1 MRKITQVPPDPRGR
15 PRNIRIGVIADTH
28 GLLRPEAQAFLRGAD
43 HIVHAGDIGNALI
56 LKELRSIAEL
66 SAVRGNNDSG
76 AWAASLP
83 HSLAIHIGAVPIYL
97 IHDRTELRARPP
109 PNGTLVVISGH
120 SHQPL
125 LESRDGLLFM
135 NPGSAGRR
143 RFKLPIAIGEIRIE
157 ASSVEARAIEARVI
171 EARVIEARVIDLTSQ
186 AVLARVR
193 EVGHTLIDSANLL
206 I

>member
-1 MRKITQVPPDPRGR
+1 LRNTSHLSPPDSGIPR
-15 PRNIRIGVIADTH
+15 RNFRIGVIADTH

-56 LKELRSIAEL
+56 LEDLRAIAEL
-66 SAVRGNNDSG
+66 SAVRGNNDVG
-76 AWAASLP
+76 TWAAGLP
-83 HSLAIHIGAVPIYL
+83 QRLAICIGALPVYL
-97 IHDRTELRARPP
+97 LHDRAELRECPP
-109 PNGTLVVISGH
+109 PDGTRVVIAGH

-125 LESRDGLLFM
+125 LERLDGRLFI

-157 ASSVEARAIEARVI
+157 AKDRDERL
-171 EARVIEARVIDLTSQ
+171 IEARVIDLASQ
-186 AVLARVR
+186 AVLAQERVR

>member
-1 MRKITQVPPDPRGR
+1 LHKITQVPLDPRGT

-56 LKELRSIAEL
+56 LEHLRSIAEL

-76 AWAASLP
+76 AWAARLP
-83 HSLAIHIGAVPIYL
+83 QSLAIHIGALPIYL
-97 IHDRTELRARPP
+97 IHDRAELSARPP
-109 PNGTLVVISGH
+109 PNGTCVVISGH
-120 SHQPL
+120 SHKPL
-125 LESRDGLLFM
+125 LESRDGRLFM

-143 RFKLPIAIGEIRIE
+143 RFKLPIAIGELHIE
-157 ASSVEARAIEARVI
+157 ASGVEARL
-171 EARVIEARVIDLTSQ
+171 IEARVIDLASQ
-186 AVLARVR
+186 AVLAHQRVR

>member
-1 MRKITQVPPDPRGR
+1 M
-15 PRNIRIGVIADTH
+15 IADTH
-28 GLLRPEAQAFLRGAD
+28 GLLRPEAQAFLQGAD
-43 HIVHAGDIGNALI
+43 HIVHAGDIGNAVI
-56 LKELRSIAEL
+56 MEDLRAIAEL

-97 IHDRTELRARPP
+97 IHDRAELRVRPP
-109 PNGTLVVISGH
+109 PDGTRVVISGH
-120 SHQPL
+120 SHRPL
-125 LESRDGLLFM
+125 LESRDGRLFM

-157 ASSVEARAIEARVI
+157 ASSLAGARERGAPHRDPI
-171 EARVIEARVIDLTSQ
+171 IEARVIDLASQ
-186 AVLARVR
+186 AVLAHQRVR

>member
-1 MRKITQVPPDPRGR
+1 LRKITQALPPDPRGT

-43 HIVHAGDIGNALI
+43 HIVHAGDIGSALI
-56 LKELRSIAEL
+56 LEDLRSVAEL

-76 AWAASLP
+76 AWAARLP
-83 HSLAIHIGAVPIYL
+83 HSLAIHIGAVPIYV
-97 IHDRTELRARPP
+97 IHDRAELRVRPP
-109 PNGTLVVISGH
+109 PDGTRVVISGH

-125 LESRDGLLFM
+125 LESRDGRLFM

-143 RFKLPIAIGEIRIE
+143 RFKLPISIGEIRIE
-157 ASSVEARAIEARVI
+157 TSSVEARAIEAC
-171 EARVIEARVIDLTSQ
+171 VIDLASQ
-186 AVLARVR
+186 TVLAHQRVR

>member
-1 MRKITQVPPDPRGR
+1 M
-15 PRNIRIGVIADTH
+15 IADTH

-43 HIVHAGDIGNALI
+43 HIVHAGDIGNPLI
-56 LKELRSIAEL
+56 LEDLRSIAEL

-97 IHDRTELRARPP
+97 IHDRAELRVRPP
-109 PNGTLVVISGH
+109 PVGTRVVISGH

-125 LESRDGLLFM
+125 LESRDGRLFM

-143 RFKLPIAIGEIRIE
+143 RFRLPIAIGEIRIE
-157 ASSVEARAIEARVI
+157 TSRVEARAIGAPPIEARVI
-171 EARVIEARVIDLTSQ
+171 EARIIDLASQ
-186 AVLARVR
+186 AVLGHQRVR

>member
-1 MRKITQVPPDPRGR
+1 M

-56 LKELRSIAEL
+56 LEDLRSIAEL

-76 AWAASLP
+76 AWAVRLP

-97 IHDRTELRARPP
+97 IHDRAELRVRPP
-109 PNGTLVVISGH
+109 PDGTRVVISGH

-125 LESRDGLLFM
+125 LESCDGRLFM

-157 ASSVEARAIEARVI
+157 ASSVGARAIEARVI
-171 EARVIEARVIDLTSQ
+171 DLASQ
-186 AVLARVR
+186 AVLAHQRVR

>member
-1 MRKITQVPPDPRGR
+1 LHKITQVPPDPHGT

-56 LKELRSIAEL
+56 LEDLRSIAEL

-76 AWAASLP
+76 AWAARLP
-83 HSLAIHIGAVPIYL
+83 QSLAIHIGALPIYL
-97 IHDRTELRARPP
+97 IHDRAELAARPP
-109 PNGTLVVISGH
+109 PNGTRVVISGH
-120 SHQPL
+120 SHKPL
-125 LESRDGLLFM
+125 LESRDGRLFM

-143 RFKLPIAIGEIRIE
+143 RFKLPIAIGELHIE
-157 ASSVEARAIEARVI
+157 ASGVEARL
-171 EARVIEARVIDLTSQ
+171 IEARVIDLASQ
-186 AVLARVR
+186 AVLAHQRVR